1 MIEQPFI
8 LLIMNCKKYVKKAIY
23 QKNTWLKLIPEW
35 LKYYHV
41 IGDEELE
48 TEYKFDEEA
57 CILWVKTP
65 DDYNSLPKKVI
76 AAYEAV
82 DNTFLYQYIYK
93 TDDDQILVK
102 PAFFQIISNVLQSKK
117 PKTHYGGFVVTIKE
131 NHLSNYHTIHPEL
144 PKHLPM
150 NKTYYCS
157 GRFYFLSNQAIVNL
171 ISKKELIGKEYLED
185 YAIGFYL
192 SQYYKENMLNIDT
205 SKYFKDFYLDDFY
218 LEESQGFSKSV
229 ISLV

>member
-8 LLIMNCKKYVKKAIY
+8 LLIMNCKKYVKKAVY
-23 QKNTWLKLIPEW
+23 QKKTWLKQIPEW

-41 IGDEELE
+41 IGDEDLGSD
-48 TEYKFDEEA
+48 YNFDEEDR
-57 CILWVKTP
+57 ILWVKTP

-102 PAFFQIISNVLQSKK
+102 PQFFQIISNVVQSKK

-144 PKHLPM
+144 PKRLPL

-157 GRFYFLSNQAIVNL
+157 GRFYFLSKEAIKCL
-171 ISKKELIGKEYLED
+171 ILKKKNIQKEFFED
-185 YAIGFYL
+185 YAMGFYL
-192 SQYYKENMLNIDT
+192 DEELKRTIMHIATNQYFTDIEL
-205 SKYFKDFYLDDFY
+205 SDFIHL
-218 LEESQGFSKSV
+218 
-229 ISLV
+229 